1 MTASLGTIRARMR
14 SRLTGESHAQARQ
27 ELHGLDGVP
36 DAAHPEQI
44 ALEAAVL
51 TELHDAYAYEYG
63 QSPLDGAVYGITRVR
78 PTLAGLTLELSGD
91 TWRTVVDL
99 LPVADPD
106 LDVEG
111 LSIAG
116 VPGLRVRPAPRGRG
130 KGHIE
135 LFRPG
140 TTASIAVQVPPD
152 EAGEAR
158 DWVARIGEHG
168 DPMHQAPQWTAA
180 EQEQLAAYERLARD
194 PLSRSRVLRRLLAFR
209 DLPRA
214 SVISDDG
221 RVPTETDFEQILA
234 ARRSFPR
241 RAPMRAGRLPRPML
255 SSGRPLLVAV
265 VGTRVGPSGGQGRTS
280 VTVGL
285 AKALTG
291 GGRRVMVADGDAGG
305 SASASALLMDTPEVT
320 VTRAHNWRDL
330 TAERLRERAVRAGA
344 EIVLLDCGPMDQDL
358 IAEVS
363 DYWVGVT
370 NVWQRPTWQDTSV
383 VTLVAEDAN
392 GLVLEDGWQERWLDV
407 MRTHRWRVHWR
418 IAPGVRF
425 EEQFAPYAG
434 RPAAGI
440 VVLGERAGQ
449 PGARAEDY
457 LAGVTTD
464 APVAV
469 PAIPYVARIDRS
481 SPASRTAYARLAD
494 ASFTWPDTADGGS
507 AL

>member
-27 ELHGLDGVP
+27 ELHGPDGVP
-36 DAAHPEQI
+36 DASHPEQI

-63 QSPLDGAVYGITRVR
+63 HSPLDGTVYGITRVR
-78 PTLAGLTLELSGD
+78 PMPTGLTLELSED
-91 TWRTVVDL
+91 TWRTVMAL
-99 LPVADPD
+99 LPVTDFG

-130 KGHIE
+130 KAHIE

-140 TTASIAVQVPPD
+140 GNATIAVQVPPD
-152 EAGEAR
+152 EAGEVR
-158 DWVARIGEHG
+158 DWVARISEHG

-180 EQEQLAAYERLARD
+180 EQEQLAAYERRLRD

-221 RVPTETDFEQILA
+221 RVPTGTDFEQIIA

-241 RAPMRAGRLPRPML
+241 RVPMRAGRLPRPML
-255 SSGRPLLVAV
+255 SAGRPLLVAV

-280 VTVGL
+280 VTLGL
-285 AKALTG
+285 AKALTR
-291 GGRRVMVADGDAGG
+291 GGRRVMVVDGNAGG
-305 SASASALLMDTPEVT
+305 PASTLLMDTPEVP
-320 VTRAHNWRDL
+320 VMRLHSRGDL
-330 TAERLRERAVRAGA
+330 TAERLRDHAVGAGA

-358 IAEVS
+358 IAEVA

-392 GLVLEDGWQERWLDV
+392 GRVLGDGWQERWLDV
-407 MRTHRWRVHWR
+407 MRAHRWRVHWR
-418 IAPGVRF
+418 IAPGIGF
-425 EEQFAPYAG
+425 EQQFAPHAA

-440 VVLGERAGQ
+440 IVLGERAGQ

-457 LAGVTTD
+457 LASVTTN
-464 APVAV
+464 APVAI
-469 PAIPYVARIDRS
+469 PAVPYVDRIDRS
-481 SPASRTAYARLAD
+481 SPESRTAYARLAD
-494 ASFTWPDTADGGS
+494 ALFTWPDTVDRES